1 MALNNPL
8 WCLLLIFLFCRFPLP
23 SLSSLLEESVSYC
36 EHLVECESSSR
47 MQERICTGNTILMPY
62 WLPSSNQQKQM
73 CYHLLRNDY
82 ILLER
87 IERQLESQMLSCYIE
102 QTLPLGEEQRT
113 KCDSSLLSAVSELR
127 NASGALIVDNC
138 FQGTAARIER
148 QCGGLRRCCTA
159 HKTCSDIMRR
169 SFLNDEKRKR
179 LQIIWK
185 KAKDCEM
192 GLPVEQ
198 LVLADELASARRAN
212 ARDTS
217 DNTNKQKSASIDVE
231 KNSPNR
237 GSPYLKGSES
247 ATATSTTQ
255 TTKTLIDTEIYES
268 GKRGPE
274 LGLSILF
281 NGNTVNDSE
290 ENKAILSL
298 VAASLASSKV
308 GGINSAGSDEID
320 GNSSE
325 TAGMDD
331 GSDRGLWGNATHRS
345 KLSDNELG
353 GGCVD
358 MELVKNL
365 LSKWYNKMIAE
376 LREEFENATIPV
388 HVNITDILEQF
399 EPKNN
404 PLFVLN
410 STSFDGSDYPED
422 DAKIADRIADPLI
435 LSPKTSDHLENSFDQ
450 KPVPVVEIWKD
461 SGGRNAPTK
470 VGEHSSKENIEM
482 KWEND
487 EYRNQIKLYK
497 ERKNRNHLFA
507 TVKERNLTPC
517 DLYLRCRRQVVRALD
532 MCIVMSGR
540 YEQQSPFALSTES
553 LLEIGDHCNGEG
565 YDAFNRL
572 YELVILRNKRLRKC
586 LNESDLIRDE
596 KCARKLNSDNRQY
609 VERLSS
615 GNYTDPREC
624 YSDVN
629 SLQFAC
635 AQLRPCCPYFFR
647 CREQTSDAE
656 SEGEILTLTSQL
668 SANNHRCLQQSRLL
682 NNFGIRTN
690 NRILNDPIDERI
702 RNSIY

>member
-1 MALNNPL
+1 MA
-8 WCLLLIFLFCRFPLP
+8 R
-23 SLSSLLEESVSYC
+23 SSEEESVSYC

-82 ILLER
+82 IMLER

-113 KCDSSLLSAVSELR
+113 RCDSSLLTAVSELR
-127 NASGALIVDNC
+127 NASGELIVDNC

-159 HKTCSDIMRR
+159 HKTCSDITRR
-169 SFLNDEKRKR
+169 SFLNDEKMKR
-179 LQIIWK
+179 LQVIWK

-198 LVLADELASARRAN
+198 LVLADELVNARRAN
-212 ARDTS
+212 ARDSS
-217 DNTNKQKSASIDVE
+217 DNANKPKSEWIDLK
-231 KNSPNR
+231 KNSLNK
-237 GSPYLKGSES
+237 GSPGNNFI
-247 ATATSTTQ
+247 TNTSTIQ
-255 TTKTLIDTEIYES
+255 TSKTLIDTDIYES
-268 GKRGPE
+268 GKGGPE
-274 LGLSILF
+274 LGLSIHF
-281 NGNTVNDSE
+281 NGNAAKNTVNDSDV
-290 ENKAILSL
+290 NKAILSL

-308 GGINSAGSDEID
+308 GGINSTGSDEAD
-320 GNSSE
+320 ENSSE
-325 TAGMDD
+325 TTSMDAGP
-331 GSDRGLWGNATHRS
+331 GRGLWGNATHRS
-345 KLSDNELG
+345 HLSGNELG

-358 MELVKNL
+358 VELVKNVL
-365 LSKWYNKMIAE
+365 AKWYNKMIAE
-376 LREEFENATIPV
+376 LREEFKKATIPV
-388 HVNITDILEQF
+388 HVNITGIVEQF
-399 EPKNN
+399 DPKHN
-404 PLFVLN
+404 PLFILN
-410 STSFDGSDYPED
+410 STSFDESDYPED
-422 DAKIADRIADPLI
+422 DAKIADKIADPLV
-435 LSPKTSDHLENSFDQ
+435 LSPKTSGHLENSFDENS
-450 KPVPVVEIWKD
+450 VPVIEIWKD
-461 SGGRNAPTK
+461 SDGGNTLMKVSERN
-470 VGEHSSKENIEM
+470 SKENIEM
-482 KWEND
+482 KWDND
-487 EYRNQIKLYK
+487 EYRKHIELYR

-507 TVKERNLTPC
+507 TM
-517 DLYLRCRRQVVRALD
+517 VVRALD
-532 MCIVMSGR
+532 TCIVVSGR

-586 LNESDLIRDE
+586 LNETDLIRDD
-596 KCARKLNSDNRQY
+596 KCSRKLNNDNRQY
-609 VERLSS
+609 AERLSS

-668 SANNHRCLQQSRLL
+668 STNNHRCLQRSRLL
-682 NNFGIRTN
+682 NNFGTSTN
-690 NRILNDPIDERI
+690 NQILDNPIDERI
-702 RNSIY
+702 LRLTHPTKKMAILPSNGVENTIIRHSFPPDSMKS